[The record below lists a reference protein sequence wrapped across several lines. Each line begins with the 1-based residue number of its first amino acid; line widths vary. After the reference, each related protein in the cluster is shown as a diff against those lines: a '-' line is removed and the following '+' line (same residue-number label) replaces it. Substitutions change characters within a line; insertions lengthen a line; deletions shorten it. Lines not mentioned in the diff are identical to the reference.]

1 MTKLNKK
8 YFWFKL
14 KEDFFQSKEI
24 KMIRKLPSGA
34 DILIVLLK
42 LQLKSLS
49 TNGIIEIDG
58 LCDSIEDEISVIID
72 EDINLIKLSL
82 AALRRFDLI
91 SLVDTKDIKML
102 LHNELVGS
110 ETASTIRSRKSR
122 ELSKKEEKA
131 LLSNTNATNCN
142 TDIEIDIEKEKELYI
157 ENRNSILD
165 KTLLNKFINEVI
177 NITGNSLNSVE
188 KAIKKSEVVNIP
200 NMTMIKCLEN
210 IVKPNDFLKKVHLN
224 FFIKEMNVE
233 DISNGKYLNE
243 IKKENKVIPK
253 QLTESQKQILKRN
266 EIKDGIYDGRFD

>member
-243 IKKENKVIPK
+243 VKSEIIREVNIAKFDE
-253 QLTESQKQILKRN
+253 ESFLR
-266 EIKDGIYDGRFD
+266 G

>member
-142 TDIEIDIEKEKELYI
+142 TDIEIDIEKEIDIEIDIDIEKEQTNQSINQFIKLVSEITETNIYQVQQVINLAALRDYDINLLIIKIKESDFLSGKLETKPIIRNFTQKTMLDKIIVDFYKNKKTNVKDTVYNNKQDPNFEKELDK
-157 ENRNSILD
+157 IL
-165 KTLLNKFINEVI
+165 EGV
-177 NITGNSLNSVE
+177 
-188 KAIKKSEVVNIP
+188 
-200 NMTMIKCLEN
+200 
-210 IVKPNDFLKKVHLN
+210 
-224 FFIKEMNVE
+224 
-233 DISNGKYLNE
+233 
-243 IKKENKVIPK
+243 
-253 QLTESQKQILKRN
+253 R
-266 EIKDGIYDGRFD
+266 